1 MGEGIYGGG
10 GWRTSSGTDRYR
22 RSLYIYKKRSM
33 PFAMHDTFDGPSHE
47 TCVARRET
55 SNTPLQ
61 ALTLLNDPFFNEAA
75 QKLGQWAVEQKK
87 EEALTVKILFKK
99 CLTRPPDQQE
109 QVALMGFYQAQL
121 KRFKVGELK
130 AEKIAGKGEGEVNQR
145 AAWTALARVIL
156 NTDEFIT
163 RN

>member
-1 MGEGIYGGG
+1 M
-10 GWRTSSGTDRYR
+10 
-22 RSLYIYKKRSM
+22 
-33 PFAMHDTFDGPSHE
+33 
-47 TCVARRET
+47 
-55 SNTPLQ
+55 
-61 ALTLLNDPFFNEAA
+61 

-87 EEALTVKILFKK
+87 EEALTVKVLFKK
-99 CLTRPPDQQE
+99 CMTRPPDHQE

>member
-1 MGEGIYGGG
+1 
-10 GWRTSSGTDRYR
+10 
-22 RSLYIYKKRSM
+22 
-33 PFAMHDTFDGPSHE
+33 MHDTFDGPSHE

-75 QKLGQWAVEQKK
+75 QKLGQWATQQKK
-87 EEALTVKILFKK
+87 EESLTVKVLFKK

-130 AEKIAGKGEGEVNQR
+130 AEKIAGKGEGEINQR